1 MTSRFAH
8 RGACPGPLGRSWS
21 TSAFLVAMLALVD
34 VPDAFAEPFL
44 TCQQVAAGVTGAD
57 VAVYGDVDGDGRMD
71 LLAIDMYGG
80 YSIFKQTTARN
91 FGGSVEL
98 MDAGTVG
105 TTRAIC
111 PTVGPLDLD
120 KDGYPDSIFLGK
132 AASWRNG
139 GSSDLV
145 YFGGSATSGS
155 GTTTSMTLSGNE
167 NRFSNRCAVGD
178 LNGDGALDIAIVNIY
193 FGQKDVVFLN
203 QGARGFGPALDLST
217 SGFGHDIKI
226 ADIDQDGIAD
236 VIVSQSDSAGEYVLY
251 GVGDG
256 TFTNAYRFNSG
267 STGAVEVCDL
277 NGDGYPDVITGDF
290 YSSRGIK
297 LYMNKGSSATGRS
310 SQFQSAIVLS
320 TSYQRVYGIA
330 CGDIDGDGD
339 NDLVIAQT
347 ETNAAAIYF
356 ENIFTSGGSFSQAS
370 MSGPAG
376 TAIASL
382 TNANQISLFDV
393 DGDGNLDLIGGGKVC
408 FNSNPASNPASC
420 DASGAITNG
429 APGSGCTSTLAHGT
443 SCSPTCDSG
452 YTLSGTRSCSAGT
465 LTDNAMC
472 SGDSCDASNAITN
485 GALNNCTSTLASGAT
500 CTPTCNTGY
509 TLSGTRSC
517 TAGALADTAV
527 CNINSPAGPS
537 PFADGDATVE
547 LPVANWCGYGT
558 VYLPE
563 PRNELFMVGGYKCT
577 GVDVPDPAGTRSS
590 PLNLQR

>member
-1 MTSRFAH
+1 
-8 RGACPGPLGRSWS
+8 
-21 TSAFLVAMLALVD
+21 MLALVD

-472 SGDSCDASNAITN
+472 SG
-485 GALNNCTSTLASGAT
+485 ALRCVRRPRTVPWLMHLDPRGWRDMHPHLQHRVHLVGIKVVLDGTLT
-500 CTPTCNTGY
+500 
-509 TLSGTRSC
+509 
-517 TAGALADTAV
+517 DTAV
-527 CNINSPAGPS
+527 CNPDPS
-537 PFADGDATVE
+537 PSSPYDFTDCCGSKLKHWFDFSDTSVYGSSAGDQDFWLHGQDGQLASHTMNGNVE
-547 LPVANWCGYGT
+547 YVPNVQNGLGAMFID
-558 VYLPE
+558 
-563 PRNELFMVGGYKCT
+563 RNTWGCLKFSTSRIV
-577 GVDVPDPAGTRSS
+577 VGTR
-590 PLNLQR
+590 R

>member
-1 MTSRFAH
+1 
-8 RGACPGPLGRSWS
+8 
-21 TSAFLVAMLALVD
+21 MLALVD

-517 TAGALADTAV
+517 TAGALADGDKGV
-527 CNINSPAGPS
+527 VVLHQFFDFYLFSEGPHR
-537 PFADGDATVE
+537 AR
-547 LPVANWCGYGT
+547 LP
-558 VYLPE
+558 
-563 PRNELFMVGGYKCT
+563 
-577 GVDVPDPAGTRSS
+577 
-590 PLNLQR
+590 